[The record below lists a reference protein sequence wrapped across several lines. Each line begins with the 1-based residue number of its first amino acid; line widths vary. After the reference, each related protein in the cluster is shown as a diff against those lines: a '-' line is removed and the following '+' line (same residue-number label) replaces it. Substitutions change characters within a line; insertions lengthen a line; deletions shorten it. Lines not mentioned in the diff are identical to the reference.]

1 MPYRSKRELPKQVR
15 NNIPEH
21 AQEIFQDAYNN
32 AEEFYSD
39 PKKRKDKNESAE
51 VVASKVAWSAVKKE
65 YTKQGNKWV
74 RRKS

>member
-21 AQEIFQDAYNN
+21 AQEIYQDAYNS

-39 PKKRKDKNESAE
+39 PKKRRDRSDSPEE
-51 VVASKVAWSAVKKE
+51 VAAKVAWSAVKKE
-65 YTKQGNKWV
+65 YRKKEDSWV
-74 RRKS
+74 RK